1 MGKPGGFFKKLKA
14 KQKRTASQQRRGT
27 KGASKEERR
36 WKYNER
42 VEYYAAKREADE
54 LDALSDSSED
64 RASTDSEKEQWTSEK
79 KLRKLRNLLGV
90 SKTPQQ
96 SRSATSRHANKSTRG
111 TGGKTSTSEQKHLQD
126 DAPTGEDG
134 DSDSERSL
142 SKSGRSSSHSSVVR
156 SQRAERSDKPESRE
170 SSVRDDEDWETY
182 LGRVATPTSRSA
194 NSDPNTDEDEN
205 ASSDMQEDDE
215 EEELLIDYE
224 EDDEKDTGSGESLDL
239 GEDEEADEEEA
250 EANPLLELL
259 NEDGDDN
266 NAADDAKGEI
276 VFEPQD
282 MMESNEE
289 AYVDDESDDSSDA
302 SSTSEDPQAGSVE
315 KQRER
320 RALLPKFKLGTTCMD
335 MILRSNPQ
343 DRCYQKYHL
352 DRHGG
357 VDQTPLRAVP
367 VPPEVLEALQH
378 SNDALIAAV
387 EAEEKDAEVNGAHN
401 KAEARMIAASPNAVT
416 PRTALAPD
424 LLTVSAAEY
433 RMVDPSSIA
442 VAASAHAQKFW
453 LHEPFA
459 VGVGVEST
467 SMNSRTKPLAA
478 TPAIRRRTKKDAAP
492 GALEPEIEES
502 RPPYVHETL
511 WAKWVAYRRSYP
523 RNHHFPPSPS
533 PSTTDA
539 LPALTFEERGL
550 LDLLQGYPDVL
561 DCLRCWQNAASRR
574 EIFLLHILNHWF
586 KMRAVVV
593 AHDAILRDRHH
604 RRRAA
609 ENRNPAKRKKASLT
623 TPEASLASQGRK
635 RRREEDGS
643 NEGNESA
650 AIADEILNDVGDGD
664 ENLELRDRG
673 FGRTRVLVM
682 LPMRNQAYRYV
693 HTIVR
698 ILGADPERCPKLD
711 NFSSDFTEI
720 EEAVDPTFK
729 RRPKDYQRQFE
740 GNIDDTFCVGLR
752 LEPDRVQVYA
762 HPLNSDIILCSP
774 LGLRRR
780 LEKSGDIM
788 VSLSSIEVCLV
799 DEAHVLLEQNWD
811 HAAAV
816 LGMLNKRPTD
826 TTHGLSDL
834 RRVYA
839 WALEGKS
846 GRHRQT
852 IFSTNISHATI
863 SSAFRASLNNSGK
876 ILLQHRVEEG
886 VLSHVLAP
894 VRQNFLRFDVPTI
907 EAVDDERFD
916 VFTNK
921 MYPSK
926 IHPLVERDVRT
937 IIFVPSYFQFVRL
950 RNYMHREY
958 RESYA
963 AISEYTS
970 VKKQRQ
976 ALGQFTDLE
985 RPLLLLTERFYF
997 FRRYF
1002 VKFAEVII
1010 FYSPPLF
1017 PDFYTSL
1024 VNRIV
1029 ATSPNAFAMTL
1040 YCRYDTH
1047 ELSRIVGTKRAA
1059 TLLERESGIFSFI
1072 TS

>member
-1 MGKPGGFFKKLKA
+1 MGKPAGFFIKLKA
-14 KQKRTASQQRRGT
+14 KQKRAASQKRRGT
-27 KGASKEERR
+27 KGASKEVRR
-36 WKYNER
+36 QKFNER
-42 VEYYAAKREADE
+42 VEYYVAKREAKD
-54 LDALSDSSED
+54 LDALSDSSEEK
-64 RASTDSEKEQWTSEK
+64 ASTDSEREQWVAEK

-90 SKTPQQ
+90 VNHPQQGRSKTDKD
-96 SRSATSRHANKSTRG
+96 ANKSMRDAG
-111 TGGKTSTSEQKHLQD
+111 VESSANVQKHRRYSAQENKD
-126 DAPTGEDG
+126 DNLN
-134 DSDSERSL
+134 SKRSL
-142 SKSGRSSSHSSVVR
+142 SQSTRSSSSHSSIVHAQGPDR
-156 SQRAERSDKPESRE
+156 CSSHDSQRSSMASDEN
-170 SSVRDDEDWETY
+170 WETY
-182 LGRVATPTSRSA
+182 LGEAAAPTSQSS
-194 NSDPNTDEDEN
+194 NSDSDGDESTSGDI
-205 ASSDMQEDDE
+205 QDDE
-215 EEELLIDYE
+215 ELLMDYDDND
-224 EDDEKDTGSGESLDL
+224 EDNTTSSENSDL
-239 GEDEEADEEEA
+239 EEEEGA
-250 EANPLLELL
+250 EANPLFEML
-259 NEDGDDN
+259 NDQKDGDGEM
-266 NAADDAKGEI
+266 DDSTGEM
-276 VFEPQD
+276 VFEPHD
-282 MMESNEE
+282 TTETNEEE
-289 AYVDDESDDSSDA
+289 AYVDDDSDDGSNA
-302 SSTSEDPQAGSVE
+302 SSTSGALPVESVE

-320 RALLPKFKLGTTCMD
+320 RALLPTFKLGTTNRNA
-335 MILRSNPQ
+335 ILRANQQ
-343 DRCYQKYHL
+343 DRCYAKYHL
-352 DRHGG
+352 DQHGD
-357 VDQTPLRAVP
+357 VDQTPLRTVL
-367 VPPEVLEALQH
+367 VRPEVLEALVR
-378 SNDALIAAV
+378 SNDPLIAA
-387 EAEEKDAEVNGAHN
+387 ADAAEKDTAINESLNQAGA
-401 KAEARMIAASPNAVT
+401 KPIT
-416 PRTALAPD
+416 PD
-424 LLTVSAAEY
+424 LLAISSAEY
-433 RMVDPSSIA
+433 RLLDPSNLT
-442 VAASAHAQKFW
+442 VAASAQAQKFW
-453 LHEPFA
+453 LHEPFEVEVEGESGSGGLRA
-459 VGVGVEST
+459 DPFATAPVGQG
-467 SMNSRTKPLAA
+467 K
-478 TPAIRRRTKKDAAP
+478 TKKVADM
-492 GALEPEIEES
+492 GSDSVEP
-502 RPPYVHETL
+502 RPPYLHETL
-511 WAKWVAYRRSYP
+511 WTKWVAYRRTYP
-523 RNHHFPPSPS
+523 RTHHFPSSPCE
-533 PSTTDA
+533 TNN

-550 LDLLQGYPDVL
+550 LDLLQGYPDIL

-586 KMRAVVV
+586 KMRAVVL

-604 RRRAA
+604 RRQAA
-609 ENRNPAKRKKASLT
+609 VNVHAAKKKTVST
-623 TPEASLASQGRK
+623 TPEASVNTQGRK
-635 RRREEDGS
+635 RRRKEENS
-643 NEGNESA
+643 NGESEPPA
-650 AIADEILNDVGDGD
+650 AAKGALEEVDDNDE
-664 ENLELRDRG
+664 LELRDRG
-673 FGRTRVLVM
+673 FGKTRILIM

-698 ILGADPERCPKLD
+698 ILGADPACCPKLD
-711 NFSSDFTEI
+711 NFTSDFSEI

-740 GNIDDTFCVGLR
+740 GNVDDSFCVGLR
-752 LEPDRVQVYA
+752 METDRVQVYA
-762 HPLNSDIILCSP
+762 HPLNSDIIICSP

-780 LEKSGDIM
+780 LEKSGDVM
-788 VSLSSIEVCLV
+788 VSLSSIEICLV

-811 HAAAV
+811 HASAV

-852 IFSTNISHATI
+852 IFSLNISHATI

-876 ILLQHRVEEG
+876 VLLQHRTEEG

-894 VRQNFLRFDVPTI
+894 VRQNFIRFDVPTI
-907 EAVDDERFD
+907 ESVDDERFD

-921 MYPSK
+921 MYQAK
-926 IHPLVERDVRT
+926 IHPLVERNVRT

-958 RESYA
+958 RESFA

-1002 VKFAEVII
+1002 VKFAEVVI
-1010 FYSPPLF
+1010 FYSPTLF